1 MAESFV
7 TCIYQKMLTQL
18 VLIILSCPHANNG
31 KVIGVDSVSIGI
43 WKRPGEHTPHFLF
56 SFDTCKYKIE
66 NRLSL
71 LLN

>member
-7 TCIYQKMLTQL
+7 MCIYQIMLTQL
-18 VLIILSCPHANNG
+18 VLIILSCPHENNG
-31 KVIGVDSVSIGI
+31 NVIGVDSVSIGI
-43 WKRPGEHTPHFLF
+43 WKRPGECTPNILF

-66 NRLSL
+66 NGLSL